1 MINTN
6 TNTAGI
12 AFKNPEHVRDI
23 LKRLV
28 EHNELFKEQIIQL
41 KTSDDRVYTLTRDK
55 YNNYLD
61 ILKDEL
67 HVISNI
73 SNPVKFIQNRLNT
86 NEIVAQHLYES
97 LQQTKDWE

>member
-6 TNTAGI
+6 TNTAEI
-12 AFKNPEHVRDI
+12 RFKNPEHVKDI
-23 LKRLV
+23 LKRLI
-28 EHNELFKEQIIQL
+28 EHNELYKEQIIQIR
-41 KTSDDRVYTLTRDK
+41 TSDDRVYTLTRDK

-61 ILKDEL
+61 IIKEEL

-73 SNPVKFIQNRLNT
+73 SNPIKFIQNRLNT
-86 NEIVAQHLYES
+86 HEIIAQYLYEF